1 MRLYFPFYCLLL
13 IALLGCTTQ
22 QDKKQ
27 FADASRLQEGNESLV
42 GDCMREIGKKDIQR
56 RIQFQECL
64 YDTDGSITSLFHS
77 TLYYPQEIGL
87 RFDGFIVGLEKSP
100 RERITENGK
109 VPVHPIADAGLAN
122 AADSA
127 KKINDGKLLFVSH
140 ILRNAAVPGAISNCA
155 LYNAYDVT
163 VGTVTKRQL
172 VDYCGGTEIL
182 RVKPEEAFENSWKAL
197 DKLKSSI
204 SGAVES
210 GKYTHVL
217 IVTMGW
223 NTEQVEAVR
232 NINSIAGNFVNASK
246 VKANPLVIGVTWP
259 SMWISK
265 WVDPVIKVAS
275 FPSKA
280 EDADEVGLTW
290 LGVLLHDTVPAALSG
305 SPIPVIAIGH
315 SFGGRATIAAAC
327 VGPIISPST
336 TALPRGHID
345 TAIIFQGAFM
355 SEQLFAST
363 PEKFHYPLGCP
374 NVGKLALTSSV
385 ADKANNIPFWGTYSG
400 DDRTFKKHCA
410 MSENAGRVSC
420 ASAGADG
427 ELSTVKAGEFE
438 NIMFINANSLIN
450 EHAYG
455 TGGGAH
461 SDIFRREHGTLIN
474 AVLQRDTGT
483 GK

>member
-1 MRLYFPFYCLLL
+1 MRLCSSLYCLLL
-13 IALLGCTTQ
+13 LALLGCTTQ
-22 QDKKQ
+22 EDKKQ
-27 FADASRLQEGNESLV
+27 FSDATQLQSQKEGLAD
-42 GDCMREIGKKDIQR
+42 DCVRKAGKKDIQR
-56 RIQFQECL
+56 RLHFQECL

-87 RFDGFIVGLEKSP
+87 RFDGFIVGIEKSP
-100 RERITENGK
+100 RMRITKDGN
-109 VPVHPIADAGLAN
+109 VLVHPIADAGLPK

-140 ILRNAAVPGAISNCA
+140 ILRNAAVPGATSNCA
-155 LYNAYDVT
+155 LYNAYDVA
-163 VGTVTKRQL
+163 VGTVATRQL
-172 VDYCGGTEIL
+172 VDYCDGTEIL
-182 RVKPEEAFENSWKAL
+182 LTKPEEAFQNSWKAL

-204 SGAVES
+204 SSAVES

-232 NINSIAGNFVNASK
+232 NMNSIAGNFVHSSK

-280 EDADEVGLTW
+280 EDADEVALTW
-290 LGVLLHDTVPAALSG
+290 LGVLLHDTVPAALRRSQ
-305 SPIPVIAIGH
+305 IPVIAVGH
-315 SFGGRATIAAAC
+315 SFGGRATVTAAC

-336 TALPRGHID
+336 MPLPRGRID

-410 MSENAGRVSC
+410 SSPNADRVSC
-420 ASAGADG
+420 AWAGADG
-427 ELSTVKAGEFE
+427 QLPTVKPGHFR
-438 NIMFINANSLIN
+438 NIMFINADSLIN

-474 AVLQRDTGT
+474 AVLQDRTST

>member
-1 MRLYFPFYCLLL
+1 MRLCSPLYCLLL
-13 IALLGCTTQ
+13 LVLLGCTTQ
-22 QDKKQ
+22 QDQKQ
-27 FADASRLQEGNESLV
+27 FADTSRLHAENEGLV
-42 GDCMREIGKKDIQR
+42 VDCMRKIGKKDIQR

-100 RERITENGK
+100 RGRITEDGK
-109 VPVHPIADAGLAN
+109 VLVHPIVDAGLPN
-122 AADSA
+122 ASDSA

-140 ILRNAAVPGAISNCA
+140 ILRNAAVPGATSNCA

-163 VGTVTKRQL
+163 VGTVTTRQL
-172 VDYCGGTEIL
+172 VDYCNGTEIL
-182 RVKPEEAFENSWKAL
+182 RTKPEEAFQNSWKAL
-197 DKLKSSI
+197 DKLKGSI
-204 SGAVES
+204 SSAVES

-232 NINSIAGNFVNASK
+232 NMNSIAGNFVNSSQ
-246 VKANPLVIGVTWP
+246 VKANPLVIGLTWP

-290 LGVLLHDTVPAALSG
+290 LGVLLHETVPAALGRSQ
-305 SPIPVIAIGH
+305 IPVVAIGH
-315 SFGGRATIAAAC
+315 SFGGRATITAAC

-336 TALPRGHID
+336 IALARGQID
-345 TAIIFQGAFM
+345 AAIIFQGAFL
-355 SEQLFAST
+355 SEQLFVST
-363 PEKFHYPLGCP
+363 PAKFHYPLGCP
-374 NVGKLALTSSV
+374 NVRKLALTSSI

-400 DDRTFKKHCA
+400 DDRNFKKYCETSA
-410 MSENAGRVSC
+410 NAGRVSC
-420 ASAGADG
+420 AWARVDG
-427 ELSTVKAGEFE
+427 QLPTVKPGNFK
-438 NIMFINANSLIN
+438 NIMFINADSLIN

-461 SDIFRREHGTLIN
+461 SDIFRREHGALID
-474 AVLQRDTGT
+474 AVLQDHTGT